1 MGEQID
7 AQIDAVVHIE
17 NSVYLRSKSIT
28 NDQLSLKHFLDYA
41 ISLLCFPKFVDQDY
55 ELQIKQNNT
64 GIFYG
69 IVTFADSQ
77 VAQMLIEDHPI
88 CFKEDH
94 IFITSAYLQ
103 PRRNISSWK
112 QNNAKRTSPPRVSSY
127 NSSHNRQSRLMPS
140 SYPAPISPPT
150 PTRAQPKPISP
161 PSSAASSW
169 QMPKPRFADNLSD
182 LSRRLDQIKLDQF
195 APKIEVH
202 RKPDLF
208 DSGNSS
214 PDDFSFNS
222 FARSKPH
229 RRDDQIFSF
238 RSQMEPELSYPFGS
252 ARLHFPNPNLLSF
265 SRSSSFNDEDESFD
279 RLFAPPAESL
289 TLFN

>member
-1 MGEQID
+1 M
-7 AQIDAVVHIE
+7 
-17 NSVYLRSKSIT
+17 Y
-28 NDQLSLKHFLDYA
+28 
-41 ISLLCFPKFVDQDY
+41 VDQDY

-88 CFKEDH
+88 CFKEDN

-112 QNNAKRTSPPRVSSY
+112 NNHGNNGSYAKRSSPPRVSSY
-127 NSSHNRQSRLMPS
+127 NSSRQRTSN
-140 SYPAPISPPT
+140 SYTAPISPPT
-150 PTRAQPKPISP
+150 SIPVSKPKPISP
-161 PSSAASSW
+161 PSHSSW
-169 QMPKPRFADNLSD
+169 QMPKPRFADNLTE

-195 APKIEVH
+195 SSKTEAN
-202 RKPDLF
+202 RKLDLF

-222 FARSKPH
+222 FSRSKPH

-238 RSQMEPELSYPFGS
+238 RTQMEPELSVPFGS
-252 ARLHFPNPNLLSF
+252 ARLHFPNPSLLSF
-265 SRSSSFNDEDESFD
+265 SRSASFNDDEEGF
-279 RLFAPPAESL
+279 RFFAPPTKKLSL
-289 TLFN
+289 LH